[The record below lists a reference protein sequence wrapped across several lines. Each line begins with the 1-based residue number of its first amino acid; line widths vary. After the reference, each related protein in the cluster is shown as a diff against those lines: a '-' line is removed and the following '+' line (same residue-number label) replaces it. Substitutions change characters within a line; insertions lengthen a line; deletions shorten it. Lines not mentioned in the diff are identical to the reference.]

1 MFFKNMEYWV
11 LAQMGLELVLIVFI
25 VYFLIKVRS
34 VSRMMAA
41 SSPGDQSAGEEM
53 TKLSA
58 GLADLEEQRGA
69 LEDLLGEL
77 TKKTSYLQKQL
88 TLLEANAQRHS
99 TAAPSGNSGAPLRAQ
114 VERLY
119 RQGFPPEEIAR
130 RLQMNLAEVKVAL
143 DLLRVQ
149 AE

>member
-1 MFFKNMEYWV
+1 MEYWV

-25 VYFLIKVRS
+25 VYFLIKGRS

-77 TKKTSYLQKQL
+77 TKKTSYLPNKL

-99 TAAPSGNSGAPLRAQ
+99 TAAPSGHSGAPLRAQ

-143 DLLRVQ
+143 DLLRVP

>member
-1 MFFKNMEYWV
+1 MEYWV
-11 LAQMGLELVLIVFI
+11 LGQMGLELLLIFLIVF
-25 VYFLIKVRS
+25 FLFKLRA

-41 SSPGDQSAGEEM
+41 SSPGSRSEEGEE
-53 TKLSA
+53 TARLTA
-58 GLADLEEQRGA
+58 ALATLEEQRTA
-69 LEDLLGEL
+69 LEDLMGEL
-77 TKKTSYLQKQL
+77 AKRASYLQKQL
-88 TLLEANAQRHS
+88 TLMEANAQRHS
-99 TAAPSGNSGAPLRAQ
+99 TTAAMGDSGASLRAQ